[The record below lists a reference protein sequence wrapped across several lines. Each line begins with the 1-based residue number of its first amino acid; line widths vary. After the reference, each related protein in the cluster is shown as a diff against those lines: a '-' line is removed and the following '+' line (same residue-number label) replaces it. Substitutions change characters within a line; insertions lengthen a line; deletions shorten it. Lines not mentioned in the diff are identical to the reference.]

1 MDMKQ
6 SFDLSLQ
13 VCVLPAGLLDK
24 GPPFVRRFDVDRRTK
39 DRVDAWLVAHWTSL
53 PITAGRA
60 VPYQCDGIVSTGPP
74 RAADFTIFFP
84 ARHRRFRPG
93 ARRERRPSSVSR
105 WCARCVADR
114 LLHRWTSRRSSE
126 V

>member
-13 VCVLPAGLLDK
+13 VCVLPTGLLDK

-39 DRVDAWLVAHWTSL
+39 DRVDAWLVAHRTSL
-53 PITAGRA
+53 PITRGR
-60 VPYQCDGIVSTGPP
+60 VVTYQCDGVASAGPP

-84 ARHRRFRPG
+84 TRHRRFRPG
-93 ARRERRPSSVSR
+93 PRRGRRPS
-105 WCARCVADR
+105 
-114 LLHRWTSRRSSE
+114 T
-126 V
+126 